1 VRLLKSKNISGLDSE
16 NPSSSSPTSSFAA
29 DQPWRLQVEQWLAQA
44 QQPSGDAAVDVRN
57 EQYDAEA
64 ALENLSITESHPLGL
79 LAHSSLRG
87 SRPSSVAGSQTP
99 QGSFGVDALGIASPD
114 YFKPSE
120 YTFSV
125 LPSLYLTSHRSL
137 RWSFGISWST

>member
-1 VRLLKSKNISGLDSE
+1 VQLLKSKNIGGFDSE
-16 NPSSSSPTSSFAA
+16 NPSSGSPTSSFAT

-44 QQPSGDAAVDVRN
+44 QQPGGDVVVDVRN
-57 EQYDAEA
+57 EQYNAEA

-87 SRPSSVAGSQTP
+87 SYTASVAGSHAP
-99 QGSFGVDALGIASPD
+99 QGSFGIDALGIASPD
-114 YFKPSE
+114 YFRPSE

-125 LPSLYLTSHRSL
+125 LPSRYLTIHRSI
-137 RWSFGISWST
+137 RWSFGIPWST